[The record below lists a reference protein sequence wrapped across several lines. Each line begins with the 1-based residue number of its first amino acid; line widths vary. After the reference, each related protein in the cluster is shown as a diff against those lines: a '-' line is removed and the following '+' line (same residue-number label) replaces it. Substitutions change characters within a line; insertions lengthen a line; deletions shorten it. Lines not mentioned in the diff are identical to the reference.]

1 MAKLGMRLVFVN
13 IVMNPLAEMTY
24 GKNNL
29 RISKPSRILTPH
41 QGQSGHTQDV
51 SSFSASQARTPHRL
65 KQNHFYVRS
74 TTQFSL
80 TEPPSIRDGDT
91 H

>member
-13 IVMNPLAEMTY
+13 IVKNPLAEMTY

-41 QGQSGHTQDV
+41 HGQSGHTQDV
-51 SSFSASQARTPHRL
+51 SFFQLPKPGPH
-65 KQNHFYVRS
+65 
-74 TTQFSL
+74 
-80 TEPPSIRDGDT
+80 ID
-91 H
+91 